1 MLSELEVTGLYFEAA
16 RSLALKNYTN
26 KFMIIRHQSP
36 SDGGRVITLQFP
48 VINCEST
55 DLLCILPRGTVSVW
69 TFVNGVKDAE
79 ACGTQA
85 SEDGTRGIAQG
96 ILVKIWPLP
105 ALLAASL
112 TGEKES

>member
-1 MLSELEVTGLYFEAA
+1 MLSELEVTGLYCEAA

-69 TFVNGVKDAE
+69 TFVNGVKDA
-79 ACGTQA
+79 CGTQA
-85 SEDGTRGIAQG
+85 SEDGTRGIAQD